1 VLEWVSDQAA
11 DQALATDNRVE
22 DRSLREVFGVSD

>member
-1 VLEWVSDQAA
+1 VLEWVS